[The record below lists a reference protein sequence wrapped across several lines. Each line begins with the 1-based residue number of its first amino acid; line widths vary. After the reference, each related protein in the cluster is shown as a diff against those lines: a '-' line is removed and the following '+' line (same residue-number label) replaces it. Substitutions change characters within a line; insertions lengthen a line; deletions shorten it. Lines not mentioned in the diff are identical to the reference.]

1 MLFRYALI
9 SFRRYKMQNILTVL
23 QLAAA
28 LTMTAFM
35 ISAVSL
41 RLSRYT
47 PFREEFTS
55 NGRLAVCGSFAYN
68 GDLSGEYTMINS
80 SEDMSRV
87 LGNEVKVLGIH
98 LSSAYV
104 PGREND
110 FYVRSADDRIIDCYT
125 PMLSAGEWFSGKGIC
140 AAVSENSGCKVGDS
154 LKLHYFTADG
164 NEKELEVT
172 VTALVRKDGRLAG
185 LTGENDGDQ
194 KDTFEIFYS
203 SIESSSGKSILLL
216 RESDMPDDMVRGFTG
231 TMLLNYPDTTD
242 EDALTERLTACGC
255 IYSLPMTEL
264 DRASKNYLSQQIY
277 ELLPLIIILLIM
289 SLIGSISTSALSTR
303 EQLRDYA
310 VFSLCGLKKNRCIL
324 IGLMQS
330 LICSVLAG
338 IVSAAAMLILK
349 AAAPERFYLSPD
361 LLMISGVGAAA
372 LLFVIVS
379 LTVPALMIGRYS
391 IKDQLKSN

>member
-55 NGRLAVCGSFAYN
+55 NGRLVVCSSFAYN

-80 SEDMSRV
+80 SEDMSRA
-87 LGNEVKVLGIH
+87 LGADVKVLGIH
-98 LSSAYV
+98 LNSAYI

-110 FYVRSADDRIIDCYT
+110 FAVRSADDRIIDCYT
-125 PMLSAGEWFSGKGIC
+125 PMLSAGEWFSGEGIC
-140 AAVSENSGCKVGDS
+140 AAVSENSGCKVGDRFV
-154 LKLHYFTADG
+154 LHYFSADG
-164 NEKELEVT
+164 NEKEFEVT
-172 VTALVRKDGRLAG
+172 VTSLVKKDGRLAG
-185 LTGENDGDQ
+185 LAGENDGSQ
-194 KDTFEIFYS
+194 KDTFEIFYGGIDS
-203 SIESSSGKSILLL
+203 NNKNTLLL
-216 RESDMPDDMVRGFTG
+216 RESDMPEDMPRGFTG
-231 TMLLNYPDTTD
+231 TMLLNYSDTAD
-242 EDALTERLTACGC
+242 EAALTERLTACGC
-255 IYSLPMTEL
+255 IYSLPMSEL
-264 DRASKNYLSQQIY
+264 EKASKNYLSQQIY
-277 ELLPLIIILLIM
+277 ELLPLIAILLIM
-289 SLIGSISTSALSTR
+289 ALIGSISTSALSTR

-310 VFSLCGLKKNRCIL
+310 VFSLCGLKKNSCIL

-330 LICSVLAG
+330 FICSVLAG
-338 IVSAAAMLILK
+338 IVSAAAMLILG
-349 AAAPERFYLSPD
+349 AAAPERFYLSPG
-361 LLMISGVGAAA
+361 LMMFSGVGTIA

-379 LTVPALMIGRYS
+379 LTVPALMIGKYS
-391 IKDQLKSN
+391 VKDQLNSN

>member
-1 MLFRYALI
+1 
-9 SFRRYKMQNILTVL
+9 
-23 QLAAA
+23 
-28 LTMTAFM
+28 
-35 ISAVSL
+35 
-41 RLSRYT
+41 
-47 PFREEFTS
+47 
-55 NGRLAVCGSFAYN
+55 
-68 GDLSGEYTMINS
+68 
-80 SEDMSRV
+80 
-87 LGNEVKVLGIH
+87 
-98 LSSAYV
+98 
-104 PGREND
+104 
-110 FYVRSADDRIIDCYT
+110 
-125 PMLSAGEWFSGKGIC
+125 
-140 AAVSENSGCKVGDS
+140 
-154 LKLHYFTADG
+154 
-164 NEKELEVT
+164 
-172 VTALVRKDGRLAG
+172 
-185 LTGENDGDQ
+185 
-194 KDTFEIFYS
+194 
-203 SIESSSGKSILLL
+203 
-216 RESDMPDDMVRGFTG
+216 
-231 TMLLNYPDTTD
+231 
-242 EDALTERLTACGC
+242 
-255 IYSLPMTEL
+255 MTEL